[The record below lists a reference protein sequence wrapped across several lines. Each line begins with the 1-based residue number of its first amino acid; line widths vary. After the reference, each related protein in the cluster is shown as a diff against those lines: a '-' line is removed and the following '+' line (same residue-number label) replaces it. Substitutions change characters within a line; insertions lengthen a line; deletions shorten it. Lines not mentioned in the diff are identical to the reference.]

1 MSLDQE
7 YQSPDY
13 GYESP
18 YQKALREGGQTA
30 ADDLLKAST
39 EYYTKYP
46 SGHPDGDNPV
56 NWNDPESY
64 SWLYNT
70 PGERVPEES
79 TTPPPSVP
87 PPTPPPQPPPPDPN
101 NVPPPNNNNNPSGVK
116 SWVSS
121 AGGGGDRYREQQDN
135 LIAEAMKAQTALF
148 QQMMSEQAAREA
160 ERKARADSL
169 YGQLHQR
176 ATQSLNIDPNDSVIK
191 SQVDAYA
198 AQQER
203 ARRDYI
209 SDMAEREGP
218 LANLRGERRMAS
230 EGLGHAVGGLRAE
243 LMGRELTARRNEIA
257 NSLAG
262 MAGMLSGDQES
273 SLRQQLGLLDSAIAQ
288 QQIGLQR
295 DLGFGDLDLRRELG
309 FGDLDLRRLL
319 ADRQND
325 QFYSGLGSEEDRFAA
340 DLGFRNWDRRNFYDL
355 ERSRY

>member
-1 MSLDQE
+1 MAWADDYVNELSKKYGVGVESSDIARLNE
-7 YQSPDY
+7 YQCGVDKY
-13 GYESP
+13 
-18 YQKALREGGQTA
+18 KTA
-30 ADDLLKAST
+30 TSVSSFD
-39 EYYTKYP
+39 
-46 SGHPDGDNPV
+46 
-56 NWNDPESY
+56 WNDPSKQ
-64 SWLYNT
+64 SGFST
-70 PGERVPEES
+70 PEQLEAHKRALDEQYRQRGSNLPRGEPRNQDYGAPRQENS
-79 TTPPPSVP
+79 PSSNQTV
-87 PPTPPPQPPPPDPN
+87 Q
-101 NVPPPNNNNNPSGVK
+101 G
-116 SWVSS
+116 WMSS
-121 AGGGGDRYREQQDN
+121 AGGGGDMYREQQNN
-135 LIAEAMKAQTALF
+135 LIAEAMRAQNDLMK
-148 QQMMSEQAAREA
+148 QMMTEQATRES
-160 ERKARADSL
+160 ERKSRADAL
-169 YGQLHQR
+169 YGQLQQR

-191 SQVDAYA
+191 SQVEAYA

-230 EGLGHAVGGLRAE
+230 EGLGHTVGGLRAE